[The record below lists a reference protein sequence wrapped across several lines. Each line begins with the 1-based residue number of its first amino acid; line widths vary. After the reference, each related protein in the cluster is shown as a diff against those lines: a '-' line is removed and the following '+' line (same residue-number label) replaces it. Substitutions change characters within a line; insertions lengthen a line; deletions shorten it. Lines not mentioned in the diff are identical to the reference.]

1 MRTLFVWIAA
11 LLITGVII
19 SPFFWLWFLKK
30 KNKWLYIAL
39 SSTVFLIIYTFYIFG
54 GGSLILN
61 IFAKIS
67 SDAYY
72 FYDDAETVSIP
83 IVPFL
88 MLISPFIFTKI
99 LYDKFSLKS
108 VIVSLLCSIAILMFM
123 VYAFVYYIA
132 PKAFETLLNNI

>member
-19 SPFFWLWFLKK
+19 SPFFWLNFLKK
-30 KNKWLYIAL
+30 RSVIPYLISSSIIVIIFFVVSVTWIYNLVLKYFINSYDSLGYFDSIYIIYL
-39 SSTVFLIIYTFYIFG
+39 ILFLI
-54 GGSLILN
+54 
-61 IFAKIS
+61 
-67 SDAYY
+67 
-72 FYDDAETVSIP
+72 
-83 IVPFL
+83 L